1 MKKITTKTKKTRV
14 IGKQSYINQTT
25 GEVVDMNVVET
36 MSSDFNF
43 EKIWLSHLL
52 QALDCLG
59 SRKVRVVSWLLENK
73 DNKNVIIATQRK
85 IALESNT
92 SLKTV
97 TEVMKVLLT
106 SDVIKME
113 QQGVYILNPEVIFKG
128 DRSKRMNVLIKY
140 NKI

>member
-1 MKKITTKTKKTRV
+1 MKKTTTKKTRV
-14 IGKQSYINQTT
+14 IGKQSYVNQTT

-85 IALESNT
+85 IAIESNT

-97 TEVMKVLLT
+97 AEVMKVLLA